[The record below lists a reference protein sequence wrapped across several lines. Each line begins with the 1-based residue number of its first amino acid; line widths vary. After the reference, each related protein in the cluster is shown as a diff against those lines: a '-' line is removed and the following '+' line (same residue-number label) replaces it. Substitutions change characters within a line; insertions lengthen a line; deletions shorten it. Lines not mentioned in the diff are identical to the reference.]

1 MRTLRTLA
9 VAAAATAVLPLAAM
23 AQETT
28 PKDPTTSTTPPPAAS
43 STMDNSTSETST
55 PQHTNMGQ
63 DGTMGQSAVITAQ
76 KDGQV
81 LSDSYIGA
89 DVVARSSEGVEN
101 VGKVSELL
109 LDENDKI
116 VGVVVD
122 VGGFLGIAAKP
133 VGLAWNGLS
142 EEMSDGAVMLKTS
155 LTREELE
162 AAPEF
167 KTLAAVQVESD
178 QKMIDQ
184 EQVPAAPT
192 ATQ

>member
-9 VAAAATAVLPLAAM
+9 VAVAATAVLPFAGM
-23 AQETT
+23 AQDTT
-28 PKDPTTSTTPPPAAS
+28 PKDPAAPTTPPPAAS
-43 STMDNSTSETST
+43 SPMDGST
-55 PQHTNMGQ
+55 MGQ
-63 DGTMGQSAVITAQ
+63 DSTMGESPVITAQ

-89 DVVARSSEGVEN
+89 NVVARSAEGTES
-101 VGKVSELL
+101 VGKVADLL
-109 LDENDKI
+109 LDGNDKI

-142 EEMSDGAVMLKTS
+142 EEMSDGAILLKTS

-167 KTLAAVQVESD
+167 KTLEAQQLEAD
-178 QKMIDQ
+178 QQMMQK
-184 EQVPAAPT
+184 ETAPAAPT

>member
-9 VAAAATAVLPLAAM
+9 VAMAATAVLPLAGM
-23 AQETT
+23 AQDTT
-28 PKDPTTSTTPPPAAS
+28 PKDPASPTMQPPAAS
-43 STMDNSTSETST
+43 STMENTTTMDSPATTDSTMSEA
-55 PQHTNMGQ
+55 
-63 DGTMGQSAVITAQ
+63 AVITTQ

-89 DVVARSSEGVEN
+89 SVVARSTEGVES

-122 VGGFLGIAAKP
+122 VGGFLGVGAKP
-133 VGLAWNGLS
+133 VGLAWTGLS
-142 EEMSDGAVMLKTS
+142 EEMSDGAVLLKTS

-167 KTLAAVQVESD
+167 KTLEAQQVEAD
-178 QKMIDQ
+178 REMIKK
-184 EQVPAAPT
+184 EQVPTTAPT
-192 ATQ
+192 TTQ

>member
-9 VAAAATAVLPLAAM
+9 VAVAATAVLPLAGM
-23 AQETT
+23 AQDT
-28 PKDPTTSTTPPPAAS
+28 PPIDPPPTTPPPAAS
-43 STMDNSTSETST
+43 SPMDNSTTDSSST
-55 PQHTNMGQ
+55 MQNS
-63 DGTMGQSAVITAQ
+63 TMAESAVITTQ

-89 DVVARSSEGVEN
+89 SVVARSAEGTES

-122 VGGFLGIAAKP
+122 VGGFLGVGAKP
-133 VGLAWNGLS
+133 VGLAWTGLS
-142 EEMSDGAVMLKTS
+142 EEMSDGAVLLKTS
-155 LTREELE
+155 LSREELE

-167 KTLAAVQVESD
+167 KTLEAQQVEAD
-178 QKMIDQ
+178 RQMIQK
-184 EQVPAAPT
+184 ETAPVAPT
-192 ATQ
+192 TTQ

>member
-9 VAAAATAVLPLAAM
+9 VAMAATAVLPLAGM
-23 AQETT
+23 AQDTT
-28 PKDPTTSTTPPPAAS
+28 PKDPASPTPPPAAS
-43 STMDNSTSETST
+43 STMESTTTMDSTMSEA
-55 PQHTNMGQ
+55 
-63 DGTMGQSAVITAQ
+63 AVITTQ

-89 DVVARSSEGVEN
+89 SVVARSTEGVES

-133 VGLAWNGLS
+133 VGLAWTGLS
-142 EEMSDGAVMLKTS
+142 EEMSDGAVLLKTS

-167 KTLAAVQVESD
+167 KTLEAQQVEAD
-178 QKMIDQ
+178 RDLIENQ
-184 EQVPAAPT
+184 EAPATLPNT
-192 ATQ
+192 STQ